1 MNRKLISIFLL
12 ALVLHSC
19 DPFYNAKII
28 NKSNKP
34 LKVIF
39 EYDKEVI
46 KKNIKRKISFTPEV
60 VYNNEN
66 TRTSFEIDTINFIVT
81 ANVQTKDTLD
91 LEMGI
96 GTQPDFR
103 NIQMIKIY
111 GTDTIYLKNNEKMI
125 KAFTEKGKYHYELIV
140 K

>member
-1 MNRKLISIFLL
+1 MNRKLISIFLFTI
-12 ALVLHSC
+12 VLHSC
-19 DPFYNAKII
+19 DPVYNAKII
-28 NKSNKP
+28 NESDNP

-46 KKNIKRKISFTPEV
+46 KKNIKRKIRFKPEV
-60 VYNNEN
+60 LYNNEN
-66 TRTSFEIDTINFIVT
+66 TRASFEIDTVNFIVT
-81 ANVQTKDTLD
+81 SIVQTKDTLD
-91 LEMGI
+91 LEIGI

-111 GTDTIYLKNNEKMI
+111 GTDTIYLVNKDKMI
-125 KAFTEKGKYHYELIV
+125 KAFTEKEKYQYELVI